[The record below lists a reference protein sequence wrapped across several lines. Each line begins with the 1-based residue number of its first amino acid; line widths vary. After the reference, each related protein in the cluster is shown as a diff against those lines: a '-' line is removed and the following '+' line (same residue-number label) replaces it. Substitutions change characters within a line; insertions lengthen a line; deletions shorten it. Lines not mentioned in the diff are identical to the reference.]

1 MSYNV
6 CPADAVC
13 MAVTVDSKWLAANL
27 DNPDVVILDT
37 RGNMPYR
44 FGHIKN
50 ALPLGIEMVVA
61 IAQNGANLVI
71 DSEAADKVFS
81 SCGID
86 GSKKVVVYGEPD
98 DPTTARVAWSL
109 MYHGHPDTAMLDT
122 GFQAWKATGLPV
134 TRDPSQ
140 AVPAQFKSK
149 PRADIRVDAESI
161 KARMGD
167 PAFVVVDARTAQEH
181 MQARIP
187 DSVLLNWEDG
197 VGQSGSAFLGGEDL
211 KKEFEKN
218 GITPDKEVVCYC
230 HSGMRASHK
239 YMQLKIAGYDNVKLY
254 DGSIIDW
261 AMRRNPIR

>member
-1 MSYNV
+1 ME
-6 CPADAVC
+6 
-13 MAVTVDSKWLAANL
+13 
-27 DNPDVVILDT
+27 PDVPRASRHRDA
-37 RGNMPYR
+37 GY
-44 FGHIKN
+44 
-50 ALPLGIEMVVA
+50 
-61 IAQNGANLVI
+61 
-71 DSEAADKVFS
+71 
-81 SCGID
+81 
-86 GSKKVVVYGEPD
+86 
-98 DPTTARVAWSL
+98 
-109 MYHGHPDTAMLDT
+109 

-140 AVPAQFKSK
+140 PAPAKFKSK

-181 MQARIP
+181 MQAKIP
-187 DSVLLNWEDG
+187 DSILLNWEDG

-230 HSGMRASHK
+230 HSGMRASYK